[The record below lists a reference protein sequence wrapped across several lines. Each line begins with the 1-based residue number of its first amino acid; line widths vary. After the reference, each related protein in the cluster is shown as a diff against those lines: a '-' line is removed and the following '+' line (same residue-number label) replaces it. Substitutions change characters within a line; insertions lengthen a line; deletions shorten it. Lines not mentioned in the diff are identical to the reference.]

1 MKATPTT
8 LSRYALGIRMAAIA
22 FLPLTPFVMSSKTRR
37 GQYLGRELTRVRGV
51 FLASII
57 LIWVC
62 RVDAAANFEEAINQ
76 GGSLAGLNEILNA
89 DLKGKDIQFV
99 TTYMGRKENSQ
110 KDLQMTTTYVWSGEI
125 QKTTTWVKTFLG
137 IEIDRY
143 KTTSSY
149 SAQVLMRRGAVDQ
162 VQITAGGES
171 AEDPDKPGESA
182 KPRGMAIGNQGG
194 EVGGGNQNQGQGG
207 QNNNQVGGG
216 NQNQGQ
222 GGPNNTPAA
231 GGQQGNNNTK
241 ANAIVILTRPKGVAT
256 FTPGYARLNTRAM
269 SSPGYQK
276 GVATDPAI
284 LGRGVPQGAP
294 RGFITVSTNSQGGLG
309 GMVVWGSRLQGGQGG
324 VAGQAGA
331 GAGQAGS
338 GFFGSMGGAIFE
350 ATPQGNLLVA
360 ATAGVGVSPVVMMP
374 ISTSSPTVS
383 SQAPQRIALRA
394 GGVIAPTSDTK

>member
-207 QNNNQVGGG
+207 
-216 NQNQGQ
+216 
-222 GGPNNTPAA
+222 PNNTPAA

-269 SSPGYQK
+269 SSPRYQK
-276 GVATDPAI
+276 GAATDPAI
-284 LGRGVPQGAP
+284 LGQGVPQGAP